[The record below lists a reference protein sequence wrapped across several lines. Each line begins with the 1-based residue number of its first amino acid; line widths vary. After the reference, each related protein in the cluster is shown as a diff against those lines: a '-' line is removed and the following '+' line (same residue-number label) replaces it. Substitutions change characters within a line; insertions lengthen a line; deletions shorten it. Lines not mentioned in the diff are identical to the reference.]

1 MSSRFL
7 LLAALGVL
15 LCLPAYGPARAADDA
30 QPLPL
35 TLRSREKVAGVAS
48 PGPVY
53 SVSERAAQWDPKHT
67 AVILIDVWDKHW
79 CDGAN
84 RRLAAMIPRMD
95 QFVSALRGRGVFV
108 IHAPSDTMKTYEGA
122 PGRMLAQHAP
132 AAPVPAGVE
141 FKWNYCDPKVEGD
154 LPIDD
159 TDGGCDCQPQCKTYN
174 AWKGEHPGIHISPG
188 DAISADG
195 REVWNLLQQ
204 RGIDNV
210 IVCGV
215 HANMCI
221 LGRPFGIRELR
232 KLGKNVVLVRDL
244 TDTMYNPRKKPF
256 VPHERGTDLLIEHV
270 EKNWCP
276 TITSEQVL
284 ALATG
289 GDASA
294 KGQAAAGRDRDPNIV
309 FVLAEDE
316 YDAKKTM
323 PAFAS
328 EELEKRFG
336 WKPVLLQSDSKT
348 DLPGTE
354 AIEKADLLVLFMRR
368 RELQENQLKRFKAYF
383 DAGKPVVGVR
393 TASHSFQNWL
403 EFDKLVLG
411 CNYGRHYGT
420 GKEGEQ
426 TAITLASK
434 SAADHPILRG
444 ISFDGAGWNTNASL
458 YRVTPLF
465 DTATPLLKGKWRT
478 EPEEPVAWTN
488 THNGGR
494 VFYTS
499 LGHPDDFK
507 DPHFRRLLLNGILWA
522 LDKPIPKGE

>member
-15 LCLPAYGPARAADDA
+15 LCLPSDRPARADDA
-30 QPLPL
+30 GQPLRL
-35 TLRSREKVAGVAS
+35 TLRSRQKVEGA
-48 PGPVY
+48 PGPAPVY
-53 SVSERAAQWDPKHT
+53 SVSEREARWDPRRT

-79 CDGAN
+79 CEGAN
-84 RRLAAMIPRMD
+84 RRVAAMVPRFD
-95 QFVSALRGRGVFV
+95 AFVSALRSRGVFV
-108 IHAPSDTMKTYEGA
+108 VHAPSDTMKTYEGT
-122 PGRMLAQHAP
+122 PGRKLAQDAP
-132 AAPVPAGVE
+132 AAPVPAAIE
-141 FKWNYCDPKVEGD
+141 FKWNYCEPKVEGE

-159 TDGGCDCQPQCKTYN
+159 SDGGCDCQPQCKTYN
-174 AWKGEHPGIHISPG
+174 AWKGEHPGIHIAPG
-188 DAISADG
+188 DAVSADG
-195 REVWNLLQQ
+195 REVFNLLQQ

-221 LGRPFGIRELR
+221 LGRPFGIRQLR

-244 TDTMYNPRKKPF
+244 TDTMYNPRMRPQ
-256 VPHERGTDLLIEHV
+256 VPHERGTDLVVEHV

-284 ALATG
+284 ALAT
-289 GDASA
+289 DSSA
-294 KGQAAAGRDRDPNIV
+294 AGQAAAGRDRAPNIV
-309 FVLAEDE
+309 FALAEDE

-336 WKPVLLQSDSKT
+336 WKLVILQSDSKT
-348 DLPGTE
+348 DLSGTE
-354 AIEKADLLVLFMRR
+354 AIDGADLLVLFMRR
-368 RELQENQLKRFKAYF
+368 RELPQNQLSRFKAHF
-383 DAGKPVVGVR
+383 EAGKPVVGVR

-403 EFDKLVLG
+403 EFDKVVLG
-411 CNYGRHYGT
+411 CNYGRHYGS

-434 SAADHPILRG
+434 DAAAHPILRG
-444 ISFDGAGWNTNASL
+444 ISFDAAGWNTNASL
-458 YRVTPLF
+458 YRVTPLLE
-465 DTATPLLKGKWRT
+465 TATPLLNGKWRT

-488 THNGGR
+488 THHGGR

-507 DPHFRRLLLNGILWA
+507 DSHFRRLLLNGILWA
-522 LDKPIPKGE
+522 LDKPIPN

>member
-15 LCLPAYGPARAADDA
+15 LCLPADQPARAAEDA
-30 QPLPL
+30 QALRL
-35 TLRSREKVAGVAS
+35 TLRSREKVDGVAS

-53 SVSERAAQWDPKHT
+53 SVTERGAQWDPKHT

-95 QFVSALRGRGVFV
+95 QVVSSLRGRGVFV
-108 IHAPSDTMKTYEGA
+108 IHAPSDTMKTYEGT
-122 PGRMLAQHAP
+122 PGRKLAQDAP
-132 AAPVPAGVE
+132 AAAVPAGVE
-141 FKWNYCDPKVEGD
+141 FKWNYCDPEVEGD

-174 AWKGEHPGIHISPG
+174 AWKGEHPGIHIASG

-256 VPHERGTDLLIEHV
+256 VPHERGTDRVVEHV

-284 ALATG
+284 ALAT
-289 GDASA
+289 DSSA
-294 KGQAAAGRDRDPNIV
+294 KGQAAAGRDRNPNIV
-309 FVLAEDE
+309 FAIAEDE
-316 YDAKKTM
+316 YDAKTTM
-323 PAFAS
+323 PEFAS

-336 WKPVLLQSDSKT
+336 WKPVILQSDSKT
-348 DLPGTE
+348 DLPDTE
-354 AIEKADLLVLFMRR
+354 AIEKADLLVVFMRR
-368 RELQENQLKRFKAYF
+368 REIPENQLNRFKAYF
-383 DAGKPVVGVR
+383 EAGKPVVGVR
-393 TASHSFQNWL
+393 TASHAFQNWL
-403 EFDKLVLG
+403 EFDHAVLG
-411 CNYGRHYGT
+411 GNYTNHYGNPPDVT
-420 GKEGEQ
+420 VRPSSGG
-426 TAITLASK
+426 LVAS
-434 SAADHPILRG
+434 PLLRG
-444 ISFDGAGWNTNASL
+444 VVAEGGSWRSHSTL
-458 YRVTPLF
+458 YRNTPLAP
-465 DTATPLLKGKWRT
+465 TATPLLAGKWD
-478 EPEEPVAWTN
+478 EKPEEPVAWTN

-499 LGHPDDFK
+499 LGTPDDFK

-522 LDKPIPKGE
+522 LDKPIPQS